1 MSIEKPANERLE
13 LYNRFKESLRDGSAE
28 SEFFDADDLII
39 IIDQAVDLDDE
50 YVQIEALMR
59 GYRFFPDNE
68 ELATRRAF
76 LYYDLNLD
84 AGVSN
89 MIDRRRDSG
98 AEKGPMW
105 NILQLRM
112 REEDISDAEAESL
125 LEQVLKTPGK
135 FDDET
140 VIQLVDCAS
149 ACGRYDWLKANEK
162 RLRAKTDYAPTL
174 LYELFIVADLQHDSD
189 YAVRLLEE
197 LTEIEPFNIDFW
209 NALAQTQSNAGDTE
223 GALASLDYALAIESD
238 NVPALTLKAT
248 ILIRD
253 GRNEDALEIL
263 KPLAVSE
270 PSALVAELTVRALF
284 GDGQQTAAS
293 VVLGKSCREYADDR
307 SLMELALFLNVP
319 ELHEL
324 LDMHYD
330 ATAAADDDKQP
341 WTDWAR
347 EHYVSGHLP
356 ACTAI
361 LACLRRNAD
370 LDYNGYKMLAT
381 ALYCGEQYK
390 DSVALLEDALASR
403 NGAYLMPDIVAGGL
417 MSLLRSSSKAAV
429 KKMLKRVVDAMPMS
443 IKEDWTLSSAI
454 ESIGFGNFI
463 SILSTSIDHLN
474 KNDIDDLDFFR
485 FPANYSDQI

>member
-13 LYNRFKESLRDGSAE
+13 LYNRFKESLRNGTVE

-76 LYYDLNLD
+76 LYYDLHLD

-98 AEKGPMW
+98 AENGPMW

-112 REEDISDAEAESL
+112 REEDITDAEADSL
-125 LEQVLKTPGK
+125 LEQLLKTPGK

-174 LYELFIVADLQHDSD
+174 LYELFIVADMQHDTD

-223 GALASLDYALAIESD
+223 SALASLDYALAIESD
-238 NVPALTLKAT
+238 NVAALTLKAT

-253 GRNEDALEIL
+253 GRNNDALEIL
-263 KPLAVSE
+263 KPLGESA
-270 PSALVAELTVRALF
+270 PSALVAELTVRALY
-284 GDGQQTAAS
+284 GNGRETMAADL
-293 VVLGKSCREYADDR
+293 LGKSCREYADDR
-307 SLMELALFLNVP
+307 SLLDLALFLNVP

-330 ATAAADDDKQP
+330 ATAVADDDKQA

-347 EHYVSGHLP
+347 DHYVSGHLP

-361 LACLRRNAD
+361 LACLRRHGD

-381 ALYCGEQYK
+381 VLYCGESYK
-390 DSVALLEDALASR
+390 DSIALLEDAV
-403 NGAYLMPDIVAGGL
+403 NGRDGTYMMPDIVAGGL
-417 MSLLRSSSKAAV
+417 MSLLRTSSKADV
-429 KKMLKRVVDAMPMS
+429 KKMLKRVVDSMPMS

-463 SILSTSIDHLN
+463 SMLSSTVDHIN
-474 KNDIDDLDFFR
+474 KNDIDNIDIFR